1 MLLKSK
7 NQLTRYKSYIWG
19 MEGITQCECVC
30 MCLSYVIKLLRN
42 VVKKFKYPLTKD
54 ILACTLVLTRH

>member
-42 VVKKFKYPLTKD
+42 VVKKFKYPLTKA
-54 ILACTLVLTRH
+54 ILA